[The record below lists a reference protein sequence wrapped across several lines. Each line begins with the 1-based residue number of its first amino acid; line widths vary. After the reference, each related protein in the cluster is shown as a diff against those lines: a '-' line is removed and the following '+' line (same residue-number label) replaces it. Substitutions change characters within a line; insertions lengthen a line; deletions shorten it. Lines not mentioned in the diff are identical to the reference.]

1 MKNNIPKRVILGN
14 GEKYALPNTY
24 VGTPPGDL
32 PRPYPPHDAV
42 RRVSHK
48 LNIIIEQYDNLPKEV
63 TPNDEIVT
71 KLTLHPSFLAKS
83 YYPSKIFNDYN
94 LKSLGSKEVFVKPE
108 VAANK
113 EQRERAVS
121 SSQYYVAG
129 KKSAYEKLINDIAK
143 SIVDSDLSAELG
155 RIEDISIFSGKEK
168 CVISSDSLE
177 SIESTY
183 EVVLHAGGDS
193 QKTVD
198 EFYAFVEGLTG
209 YAYKEKT
216 RHVNGLTFCFIKIRS
231 EKIEYLAEFVYV
243 RVVRA
248 ASRIKFSDFFDDQ
261 SDSSLEYAGRVANS
275 SFDIKSLPSVA
286 ILDGGL
292 FLENF
297 HSHSVRYF
305 DLTSSSDGPSPIFLH
320 GELVT
325 SAVIYGQIND
335 LLEDDHEIIPVDH
348 FKVYCE
354 SDESDIALVNVLD
367 RISSVIKSKK
377 YKIIN
382 ISLGPCVPRPDD
394 EPSLWTATLDE
405 LASDGETLII
415 VAAGNGGEA
424 ADDVCEDLARI
435 QPPADMLNGLSV
447 GAANSMGKEW
457 GKASYSSIGPGRR
470 PGYIKPDAVFFG
482 GESHDG
488 GEKINL
494 IGLSDYQQKSI
505 HGTSFAAPLVTRLAA
520 LIDLKT
526 QGKLTV
532 PVIRAL
538 LIHSTENAGIDKK
551 LCGWGRIEENIN
563 NILFCDD
570 DRVTVIYKG
579 TLKSSSGVRAA
590 IPWPQVMANK
600 YAKVNLSATLCFYTD
615 VDQKHTVSYTRSG
628 IEIVFRPHSDRFVFN
643 KDLNRY
649 SSEAKPRSLF
659 NKKNILGN
667 EQSLRKNSHKW
678 ETCYKVQDRF
688 VTSSVKEPS
697 LDIRYLTRDEGHP
710 LTPKEMKNLKPLS
723 YALVVTISVDKEIGL
738 YSEIINEYKLL
749 TPLELQVN
757 NELTV

>member
-1 MKNNIPKRVILGN
+1 MKNNSQKRVILGN

-24 VGTPPGDL
+24 VGTPPGDT
-32 PRPYPPHDAV
+32 PRPYPPADAV
-42 RRVSHK
+42 RRVSRK
-48 LNIIIEQYDNLPKEV
+48 LDIIIEKFDKLPKEV

-83 YYPSKIFNDYN
+83 YYPTKIFNDYN
-94 LKSLGSKEVFVKPE
+94 LTSLGSKEVFIKPE

-113 EQRERAVS
+113 EQQERAVS
-121 SSQYYVAG
+121 SSLYYVSG
-129 KKSAYEKLINDIAK
+129 KKSAYEKLITDISKKA
-143 SIVDSDLSAELG
+143 VDPDLSLELG
-155 RIEDISIFSGKEK
+155 RVEDISIFSGKEK
-168 CVISSDSLE
+168 CSISNDHSENLE
-177 SIESTY
+177 SIY
-183 EVVLHAGGDS
+183 EVVLHAGEDN
-193 QKTVD
+193 QKTIND
-198 EFYAFVEGLTG
+198 FYDFVESLVGDVF
-209 YAYKEKT
+209 KEKT
-216 RHVNGLTFCFIKIRS
+216 RSVNGLTFCFINIRA

-248 ASRIKFSDFFDDQ
+248 ASKIKFSDFFDGQ
-261 SDSSLEYAGRVANS
+261 NEQPSEYAEKVVGGN
-275 SFDIKSLPSVA
+275 FDIKDLPSVA

-292 FLENF
+292 FLKDF
-297 HSHSVRYF
+297 HSHPVRYF
-305 DLTSSSDGPSPIFLH
+305 DLTSSADGPSSIFLH

-325 SAVIYGQIND
+325 SAVIYGQIDD
-335 LLEDDHEIIPVDH
+335 LLEDDHEIISVDH

-354 SDESDIALVNVLD
+354 NDESDIALVNVLD
-367 RISSVIKSKK
+367 RISSVVKSKK

-405 LASDGETLII
+405 LTSDGETLII

-457 GKASYSSIGPGRR
+457 KRASYSSIGPGRR

-482 GESHDG
+482 GESHDD

-494 IGLSDYQQKSI
+494 IGLSDYKQKSI

-538 LIHSTENAGIDKK
+538 LIHSTENIGIDKK
-551 LCGWGRIEENIN
+551 LCGWGRIEQNIN
-563 NILFCDD
+563 NIIFCDD

-579 TLKSSSGVRAA
+579 VLESSSGVRAA
-590 IPWPQVMANK
+590 IPWPK
-600 YAKVNLSATLCFYTD
+600 ILTDEYAKVNLSATLCFYTD

-628 IEIVFRPHSDRFVFN
+628 IEIVFRPHSERFNFN

-649 SSEAKPRSLF
+649 STEAKTRVLF

-688 VTSSVKEPS
+688 VTSSAKEPS
-697 LDIRYLTRDEGHP
+697 FDIRYLTRDEGHP
-710 LTPKEMKNLKPLS
+710 LTPREMKNLKSLS
-723 YALVVTISVDKEIGL
+723 YALIVTISVDREMGL
-738 YSEIINEYKLL
+738 YSEIVNEYKLL
-749 TPLELQVN
+749 APLELQVN
-757 NELTV
+757 NELSV